1 MIIILFPTILFV
13 ECLQS
18 IGSCNSISTGG
29 RDYFVLSTPG
39 GERQADV
46 FFVFFL
52 WQHPAICEQFKAVL
66 VTDA

>member
-1 MIIILFPTILFV
+1 MIIILFTTILFV

-46 FFVFFL
+46 FFL
-52 WQHPAICEQFKAVL
+52 WQQPAICEQPKAVL